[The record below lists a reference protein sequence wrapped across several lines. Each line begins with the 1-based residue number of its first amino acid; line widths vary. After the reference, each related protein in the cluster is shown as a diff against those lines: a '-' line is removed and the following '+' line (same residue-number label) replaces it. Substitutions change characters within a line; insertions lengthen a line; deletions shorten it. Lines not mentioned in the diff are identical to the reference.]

1 MSKSVIVPAGLFDKV
16 YQYLL
21 EKPYREVSPLV
32 DELKNSVQVAD
43 IPEEVLTEPQPQVEE
58 SSDD

>member
-43 IPEEVLTEPQPQVEE
+43 IPEEVLTEPQVEE

>member
-43 IPEEVLTEPQPQVEE
+43 IPEEALTEPQVEE

>member
-1 MSKSVIVPAGLFDKV
+1 MIKSVIVPAGLFDKV

>member
-43 IPEEVLTEPQPQVEE
+43 IPEEALVEPQVEE

>member
-43 IPEEVLTEPQPQVEE
+43 IPEEALTEPQPQVEE

>member
-58 SSDD
+58 SSDE